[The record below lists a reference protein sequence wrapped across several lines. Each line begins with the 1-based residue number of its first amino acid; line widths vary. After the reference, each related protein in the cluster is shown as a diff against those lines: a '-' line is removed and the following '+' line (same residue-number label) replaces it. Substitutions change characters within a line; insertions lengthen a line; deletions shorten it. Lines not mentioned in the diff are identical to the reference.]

1 MMALDVKSDM
11 QQWLADL
18 RDLLDDKPVIVTRNH
33 GMDLRVREDDVLI
46 PGDMLIDALMDAL
59 IPHLVDESG
68 LCDVDFDAEED
79 DPDDYYAPPPE
90 VIHTPLEVTHTSDRD
105 DDPAYRAARD
115 SFNRFRAEERPA
127 PVWDGSVAALP
138 VVHRDEMDPDTRA
151 LHESVGETN
160 EQYLGKQGG
169 VYVVTLP
176 PDDSGKL
183 THMRGE
189 NPFQHAV
196 MQLLLTLTS
205 FCPGALASEET
216 WETIAEMGTVLQATF
231 EAFPDDLRR
240 MVAAGAFLISGAPAV
255 PTVVGQ
261 PVDDETGGEMDALLL
276 QFRLPDQL
284 VMVVLRLA

>member
-1 MMALDVKSDM
+1 MMTVKTEV
-11 QQWLADL
+11 QKQTELL
-18 RDLLDDKPVIVTRNH
+18 RDILGNVQVPVALQDCEIAGNTVTISSDK
-33 GMDLRVREDDVLI
+33 LFS
-46 PGDMLIDALMDAL
+46 ALMPFLSRILDAQDDL
-59 IPHLVDESG
+59 NFDE
-68 LCDVDFDAEED
+68 E
-79 DPDDYYAPPPE
+79 DPDDYYR
-90 VIHTPLEVTHTSDRD
+90 TPLEVTHTSDRN

-127 PVWDGSVAALP
+127 PAWDGHVAALP

-151 LHESVGETN
+151 LHEAVGETN

-176 PDDSGKL
+176 PDDSGEL
-183 THMRGE
+183 THVREE

-255 PTVVGQ
+255 PTVMGQ

-276 QFRLPDQL
+276 QFSLPDQL